1 MVYWIDDRS
10 PLPRPGSVPEDVP
23 GLVAAG
29 GSLTVER
36 LDEAYRL
43 GLFPWFGP
51 RQPALWWSPDPR
63 MLLTVAEFRLQRS
76 LRKTLQRFLA
86 TPGNEIVFDRDFR
99 AVIQACGSTPRE
111 GQDGT
116 WIVADVVEAY
126 VDWHR
131 AGRVHSVETRVAGEL
146 VGGLYF
152 VSLGGM
158 VFGES
163 MFSHRTDASK
173 IALAALVA
181 ACRARGVRW
190 IDCQQHTGHLAS
202 MGAREVSRDEFE
214 RRLSLALGAPDI
226 ADWTYDPAH
235 WALLD
240 ARLEPA

>member
-10 PLPRPGSVPEDVP
+10 PLPRPGSVPEEVP

-63 MLLTVAEFRLQRS
+63 MLLTVADFRLQRS

-86 TPGNEIVFDRDFR
+86 TPGHQIVFDRDFR
-99 AVIQACGSTPRE
+99 AVIQACASTPRE

-116 WIVADVVEAY
+116 WIVADVVETY
-126 VDWHR
+126 VAWHR
-131 AGRVHSVETRVAGEL
+131 AGRVHSVETWVHGTL

-173 IALAALVA
+173 FALAALVA

-202 MGAREVSRDEFE
+202 MGAREVTRAEFE
-214 RRLSLALGAPDI
+214 RRLSLALGAADI
-226 ADWTYDPAH
+226 ADWTYDAAH

>member
-1 MVYWIDDRS
+1 MVYWIDDRA
-10 PLPRPGSVPEDVP
+10 PLPRPGSVPEEVP

-63 MLLTVAEFRLQRS
+63 MRLTVAEFRLPRS

-86 TPGNEIVFDRDFR
+86 TPGNEIVFDRDCR
-99 AVIQACGSTPRE
+99 AVIQACASTPRE

-116 WIVADVVEAY
+116 WIVADVLETY

-131 AGRVHSVETRVAGEL
+131 AGRVHSVETRVNGTL

-173 IALAALVA
+173 WALAALVA

-202 MGAREVSRDEFE
+202 MGAREVARAEFE
-214 RRLSLALGAPDI
+214 RDLSLALGAADI
-226 ADWTYDPAH
+226 PDWTYDAAH

>member
-1 MVYWIDDRS
+1 VVVWIDDRT
-10 PLPRPGSVPEDVP
+10 PLPRPGSVPEKVP

-29 GSLTVER
+29 GSLTVGR

-51 RQPALWWSPDPR
+51 RQPVLWWSPDPR
-63 MLLTVAEFRLQRS
+63 MLLPVAEFRLQRS
-76 LRKTLQRFLA
+76 LRKTLRQFLA
-86 TPGNEIVFDRDFR
+86 TPGCEIVFDRDFR
-99 AVIQACGSTPRE
+99 AVIQACADAPRE

-116 WIVADVVEAY
+116 WIVADMVEAY
-126 VDWHR
+126 TAWHR
-131 AGRVHSVETRVAGEL
+131 AGRVHSVETWVCGML

-152 VSLGGM
+152 VSIGGM

-163 MFSHRTDASK
+163 MFARCTDASK
-173 IALAALVA
+173 FALAALVA
-181 ACRARGVRW
+181 ACRARGVPQ

-202 MGAREVSRDEFE
+202 LGAREVPRGEFE
-214 RRLSLALGAPDI
+214 RRLSLALGASDI

-240 ARLEPA
+240 ARLEGA